1 MRRIRLSF
9 GLVTCIICRRLLQE
23 SGHFLIIME
32 GICGGYGY
40 HLDLSR
46 ASFVTVC
53 EESRDTFASAG
64 SYMHRVR
71 PTMQKIGLRP
81 PT

>member
-23 SGHFLIIME
+23 SGHFCIIME

-64 SYMHRVR
+64 MYMRRVR
-71 PTMQKIGLRP
+71 ASIHKIVQRP